1 MSKKKVSFY
10 VDAEKYDEFRSM
22 TKITGDTITDI
33 IDTMMTEYIG
43 SIKMLIETPDKEAL
57 LKIIDERM
65 KKIEN
70 DIDKALQLKGKE

>member
-1 MSKKKVSFY
+1 MAKKKISFY
-10 VDAEKYDEFRSM
+10 VDEDKYDEFRSM
-22 TKITGDTITDI
+22 TKITGDKITDI
-33 IDTMMTEYIG
+33 VDAMMTEYIG